1 MNSVVNSFQTV
12 TRSIIS
18 RAISAM
24 VTESMPVVHKSHH
37 VVDPVLD
44 ALVVRFQD
52 AKFLNQ
58 NDVTSVTWPREKEGI
73 ARRKHVRGELLNA
86 ARRIR
91 GAGRIRVA

>member
-1 MNSVVNSFQTV
+1 MASATDETIGVYHQILVAMTHRRIPRNSLMNSVVNSFQTV
-12 TRSIIS
+12 TRSIVS

-58 NDVTSVTWPREKEGI
+58 NDVI
-73 ARRKHVRGELLNA
+73 
-86 ARRIR
+86 
-91 GAGRIRVA
+91 